1 MVERIVFKGMT
12 ADQVSK
18 LSGEEFL
25 RLANSRAR
33 RSVKRNFLRYREL
46 FKKAEEYRK
55 SKNDKPIRTHVREAV
70 IIPQWIGMKFA
81 VHNGKE
87 FQNLTI
93 TANMVGYRLGDFA
106 FTTKRVQHS
115 APGIRATKGSKA
127 LGEK

>member
-12 ADQVSK
+12 SEQVEK
-18 LSGEEFL
+18 LAERDFD
-25 RLANSRAR
+25 RLMTSRAR
-33 RSVKRNFLRYREL
+33 RTKKRNFLRYRMLME
-46 FKKAEEYRK
+46 KVRKAGK
-55 SKNDKPIRTHVREAV
+55 SGKPIRTHVREAV
-70 IIPQWIGMKFA
+70 ILTDWIGVKFA

-87 FQNLTI
+87 FQPVNI
-93 TANMVGYRLGDFA
+93 TAGMVGYRLGDFA

>member
-12 ADQVSK
+12 SDLVEK
-18 LSGEEFL
+18 LGEKDFD
-25 RLANSRAR
+25 RLITSRAR
-33 RSVKRNFLRYREL
+33 RTKRRNFLRYRALVE
-46 FKKAEEYRK
+46 KVSKTGK
-55 SKNDKPIRTHVREAV
+55 SGKPIRTHVREAV
-70 IIPQWIGMKFA
+70 ILPQWIGVKFA

-87 FQNLTI
+87 FQPVNV
-93 TANMVGYRLGDFA
+93 TAGMVGYRLGDFA